1 MDVRVGPLRKLS
13 AEELMLLNCGVGEDS
28 WESHG
33 LQDQASPPKGDQ
45 SRIFITR
52 TDAEAEA
59 PVFWPLYVKCWFR
72 EKNPDAGKDWRQEEK
87 GMTEDEMAGRHHW
100 LTEHEFEQTLGDGE
114 GQGSLFLC
122 SPWSCKELD
131 VTEQQ
136 QQLTPNTKINSKRV
150 KDLNVRLGTVK
161 LLEKNSDRTFFDI
174 NHSNIY
180 FLDKSPRVMETKPKI
195 TKWDLIELTSC
206 STAKETITV

>member
-1 MDVRVGPLRKLS
+1 M
-13 AEELMLLNCGVGEDS
+13 
-28 WESHG
+28 
-33 LQDQASPPKGDQ
+33 
-45 SRIFITR
+45 
-52 TDAEAEA
+52 
-59 PVFWPLYVKCWFR
+59 
-72 EKNPDAGKDWRQEEK
+72 
-87 GMTEDEMAGRHHW
+87 
-100 LTEHEFEQTLGDGE
+100 
-114 GQGSLFLC
+114 
-122 SPWSCKELD
+122 D